1 MIVTLMF
8 ATVLVGLLI
17 GAPIAVSLGFGGAV
31 GIVLEYGSLDAGSLA
46 ISNSVSTTLANPV
59 LAAIPLYMMMAQVL
73 VKCGIAT
80 DLFDLAQRLLRW
92 LPGGLTIAGIVTAAG
107 FATVSGSSSATVATV
122 GGTALPEMLRRGV
135 PRRQATGALVCAGT
149 LGILIPPSG
158 VLILYGFVT
167 NTSVG
172 KLFTAGILP
181 GVLIVVLMCSYVM
194 YTELRSRAVASRAAR
209 AATPAP
215 SARVSSR
222 RSATQPAV
230 AAAVGAGA
238 SHHSSDASSVLTLPA
253 PAALGGPVGSDN
265 EDVPAA
271 PIDTTYDLPPVH
283 WGVIPSLF
291 VIPLVL
297 GGIYLGY
304 LTPVE
309 AAAVG
314 VVYGIVIGVIRRRLG
329 WSEIGHSIKDAVQM
343 GGMILAI
350 IAGAGIFATA
360 ASLGQVPQSFADMLN
375 GWGLS
380 KGMFVAV
387 TIVLLL
393 LLGCFLD
400 ATSVILTVM
409 PILLPL
415 ITAMDID
422 LIWFGILLVMSMEI
436 GAVHPPVGINLYV
449 MRGIRPDIP
458 LSEILLGALPF
469 ALTLLLALIL
479 VALIPGIATWLPG
492 FMHH

>member
-8 ATVLVGLLI
+8 VTVLVGLLI

-31 GIVLEYGSLDAGSLA
+31 GIVLQYGSLSAGSLA
-46 ISNSVSTTLANPV
+46 ISNSVSTTLSNPV

-194 YTELRSRAVASRAAR
+194 YIELRSRAVLSKAAR
-209 AATPAP
+209 VATQAP
-215 SARVSSR
+215 SDRRSGR
-222 RSATQPAV
+222 RSAKQPAV

-238 SHHSSDASSVLTLPA
+238 SHHSSGGSSVLTL
-253 PAALGGPVGSDN
+253 
-265 EDVPAA
+265 AA
-271 PIDTTYDLPPVH
+271 PTIDGAAGRDNLELPTPPSDSTYDLPSVH

-329 WSEIGHSIKDAVQM
+329 WSEIGNSIKDAVQM

-415 ITAMDID
+415 ITAMNID